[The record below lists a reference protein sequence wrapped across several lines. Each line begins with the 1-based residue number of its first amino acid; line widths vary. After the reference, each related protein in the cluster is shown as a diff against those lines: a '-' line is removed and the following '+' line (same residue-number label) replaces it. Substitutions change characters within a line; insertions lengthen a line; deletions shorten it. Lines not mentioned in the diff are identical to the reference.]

1 MKKTFKLYMAIWAIL
16 LVLFNVIAFVSG
28 GVENQE
34 KYTTSFWIG
43 YVFINI
49 AFGGQLICA
58 IPSFKIKNLQKLFYN
73 ISLISLS
80 WTGLIISFVVGG
92 LCMLLP
98 VVVPYWVGAIVCA
111 IVLAFVAIGV
121 IKAGIAADAVSV
133 VDDKIKVKT
142 FFIKA
147 LTVDAEALIAIA
159 QNDEIKAECKK
170 VYEAIRFSDPMSCD
184 VLATLESQITIKMS
198 ALEDV
203 IKANDLDAVK
213 ALAKEVIILVDNR
226 NKKCKLL
233 K

>member
-28 GVENQE
+28 GVENLE

-58 IPSFKIKNLQKLFYN
+58 IPAFKIKNLQKLFYN

-80 WTGLIISFVVGG
+80 WTGLIISFIVGG
-92 LCMLLP
+92 LCML
-98 VVVPYWVGAIVCA
+98 VSIVPYWVGAIVCA

-121 IKAGIAADAVSV
+121 IKAGVAADAVSV
-133 VDDKIKVKT
+133 IDDKIKEKT

-147 LTVDAEALIAIA
+147 LTVDAENLIAIA

-170 VYEAIRFSDPMSCD
+170 VYEAIRYSDPVSHD
-184 VLATLESQITIKMS
+184 ALATLESQITIKMS
-198 ALEDV
+198 ELEDV
-203 IKANDLDAVK
+203 IKANDIDAVK
-213 ALAKEVIILVDNR
+213 ALATEVIILVDNR